1 MIDNDKV
8 KKAFEVEWDKPIYS
22 EEQVEFGRLFNGE
35 MRHKIDD
42 AKRYYG
48 GFTDGYAASNKEAED
63 EKRELIEAL
72 IMAHI
77 ALEYVSDYDI
87 PLTTHETIKNA
98 IEKHTGKPIDEV
110 AK

>member
-1 MIDNDKV
+1 MIDNERLE
-8 KKAFEVEWDKPIYS
+8 KAFVMLFDIY
-22 EEQVEFGRLFNGE
+22 GHNT
-35 MRHKIDD
+35 
-42 AKRYYG
+42 
-48 GFTDGYAASNKEAED
+48 FTESFIAEIKSIYAARDKEAED

-110 AK
+110 IK